1 MTLEVHDRVKETT
14 TTTGSSDAYALGGAV
29 TGFETFGSHLGD
41 ADTTYYVCTDGTN
54 FEIGRGTYSS
64 SGNTLARTAV
74 LASSNSGN
82 DNAHSWAAG
91 TKEIFITYPASKA
104 VFKDASDNIN
114 GTFVGNITGNV
125 TGNTSGSSGSTTG
138 NAATAT
144 ALQTARAIN
153 GTNFDGTGD
162 ITVTAAA
169 GTLTGSTLNSGVTAS
184 SLTSLGTLASDLN
197 MGGQDVINAGVSSAD
212 THAGIYGSL
221 GSPVI
226 FTVTV
231 ASQTTAH
238 PYYGNGSSS
247 KYYINGVESPALT
260 LHGVDNVTLNSEYYY
275 RFDQSDSSN
284 STHPLAFYL
293 DADKTTAYTTG
304 VTTNGTPGSSGAY
317 TQIAVDEDTP
327 NILYYQCSSHAYMGN
342 HAIVLG
348 SNKINHTEA
357 LISFPTTT
365 GTLVGTGDTGSVSNT
380 MLAGSIAA
388 SKLGDLLKTDIKIG
402 EDDETKIDFETANEI
417 HFYAS
422 NVEQVY
428 LADNIFGPQSDS
440 DVDLGTTGVR
450 WKDAYLDSVTV
461 TDNVTIGGN
470 LTVNGTT
477 TTIDTTNTV
486 VKDSLLGLNN
496 GASSNSNDS
505 GIIIERG
512 STGNDALLI
521 WDESADK
528 WALGTTTDNASST
541 GNLNMT
547 TGTLVAN
554 IEGNVTGNV
563 TGNVSGSSGSTTGNA
578 ATATALAT
586 GRTIAMTGD
595 VVWTSASF
603 DGSGNVTGSA
613 TIQSNAVETS
623 MINADAVTG
632 AKIADDAIDSEHYT
646 DGSIDTAH
654 IAADAIT
661 GAKIADDA
669 INSEHYTDGSIDTAH
684 IADDQVTQAKIA
696 DDAVGAD
703 QLASNAVVN
712 ASVASGAAIDATKI
726 HDGTISNTE
735 FGYLN
740 NVSSNIQTQLDAKA
754 SAGFALAMAI
764 CL

>member
-1 MTLEVHDRVKETT
+1 MALEVHDRVKETT

-29 TGFETFGSHLGD
+29 TGFETFGSHLGNT
-41 ADTTYYVCTDGTN
+41 DTTYYVCTDGTN
-54 FEIGRGTYSS
+54 FEVGIGTYNTSA
-64 SGNTLARTAV
+64 NTLTRTTI

-91 TKEIFITYPASKA
+91 TKEIFITYPSSKA

-125 TGNTSGSSGSTTG
+125 TGN
-138 NAATAT
+138 ADTAT
-144 ALQTARAIN
+144 VATTVTITDNESTSEDNAVVFTAGGDVDGGNLGLESDGDLTYNPSTGRLTATQLAGTLQTAAQTNITSV
-153 GTNFDGTGD
+153 GTLSSLTTSGD
-162 ITVTAAA
+162 ITVGDDLTVNGGLIDLKTNSGSVAQLKFYCESGNAHA
-169 GTLTGSTLNSGVTAS
+169 QTLQAQPHSASASDVLTLPTGGNSTLVSRISTDTLTNKSID
-184 SLTSLGTLASDLN
+184 SDN
-197 MGGQDVINAGVSSAD
+197 NTITNIVNADIKSSA
-212 THAGIYGSL
+212 AIANSKL
-221 GSPVI
+221 ANSSI
-226 FTVTV
+226 TV
-231 ASQTTAH
+231 AD
-238 PYYGNGSSS
+238 GSSS
-247 KYYINGVESPALT
+247 TAVALGGTITFAGTSNEVEV
-260 LHGVDNVTLNSEYYY
+260 GE
-275 RFDQSDSSN
+275 
-284 STHPLAFYL
+284 
-293 DADKTTAYTTG
+293 
-304 VTTNGTPGSSGAY
+304 SSG
-317 TQIAVDEDTP
+317 TITVGLP
-327 NILYYQCSSHAYMGN
+327 N
-342 HAIVLG
+342 
-348 SNKINHTEA
+348 
-357 LISFPTTT
+357 
-365 GTLVGTGDTGSVSNT
+365 
-380 MLAGSIAA
+380 
-388 SKLGDLLKTDIKIG
+388 
-402 EDDETKIDFETANEI
+402 
-417 HFYAS
+417 
-422 NVEQVY
+422 
-428 LADNIFGPQSDS
+428 
-440 DVDLGTTGVR
+440 
-450 WKDAYLDSVTV
+450 
-461 TDNVTIGGN
+461 NVTIAGN

-477 TTIDTTNTV
+477 TTIDTTNTL

-554 IEGNVTGNV
+554 IEGNVTGAV
-563 TGNVSGSSGSTTGNA
+563 TGNA
-578 ATATALAT
+578 DTATALVT
-586 GRTIAMTGD
+586 GRTIGMTGD

-613 TIQSNAVETS
+613 TIQSSAVETS

-696 DDAVGAD
+696 DDAVGAA

-735 FGYLN
+735 FGHLN
-740 NVSSNIQTQLDAKA
+740 SVSSNIQTQLDAKA

>member
-1 MTLEVHDRVKETT
+1 MALEVHDRVKETT

-54 FEIGRGTYSS
+54 FEIGRGTYNTSA
-64 SGNTLARTAV
+64 NTLTRTAV

-82 DNAHSWAAG
+82 DNAHSWASG

-125 TGNTSGSSGSTTG
+125 TGNASGSSGSTTG

-144 ALQTARAIN
+144 ALETARTIN
-153 GTNFDGTGD
+153 GTSFDGTGN

-184 SLTSLGTLASDLN
+184 SLTSLGTLASNLN
-197 MGGQDVINAGVSSAD
+197 LGGQDIVTTASNQDIDLAAHGTGRVVIKGNDNAGALVLNCEANSHGQTILAAPHSAQAANTLRLPDHGVGVTTTSDLVSTTIAQTLTNKTIDSDSNTITNIVNADIKSSA
-212 THAGIYGSL
+212 AIANSKL
-221 GSPVI
+221 ANSSI
-226 FTVTV
+226 TV
-231 ASQTTAH
+231 AD
-238 PYYGNGSSS
+238 GSSS
-247 KYYINGVESPALT
+247 TAVALGGTITFAGTSNEVEV
-260 LHGVDNVTLNSEYYY
+260 GE
-275 RFDQSDSSN
+275 
-284 STHPLAFYL
+284 
-293 DADKTTAYTTG
+293 
-304 VTTNGTPGSSGAY
+304 SSG
-317 TQIAVDEDTP
+317 TITVGLP
-327 NILYYQCSSHAYMGN
+327 N
-342 HAIVLG
+342 
-348 SNKINHTEA
+348 
-357 LISFPTTT
+357 
-365 GTLVGTGDTGSVSNT
+365 
-380 MLAGSIAA
+380 
-388 SKLGDLLKTDIKIG
+388 
-402 EDDETKIDFETANEI
+402 
-417 HFYAS
+417 
-422 NVEQVY
+422 
-428 LADNIFGPQSDS
+428 
-440 DVDLGTTGVR
+440 
-450 WKDAYLDSVTV
+450 
-461 TDNVTIGGN
+461 NVTIAGN

-477 TTIDTTNTV
+477 TTIDTTNTL

-578 ATATALAT
+578 ATAKALAT
-586 GRTIAMTGD
+586 GRTIGMTGD

-613 TIQSNAVETS
+613 TIQSSAVETS

-669 INSEHYTDGSIDTAH
+669 IDSEHYTDGSIDTAH

-712 ASVASGAAIDATKI
+712 ASVASGAAIAFSKMENLTTGRALVSDGSGDVSVAT
-726 HDGTISNTE
+726 TTSTE
-735 FGYLN
+735 IGYVN
-740 NVSSNIQTQLDAKA
+740 GVTSAIQTQLDAKA

>member
-1 MTLEVHDRVKETT
+1 MALEVHDRVKETT

-29 TGFETFGSHLGD
+29 TGFETFGSHLGN

-54 FEIGRGTYSS
+54 FEIGRGTYNT
-64 SGNTLARTAV
+64 SGNTLTRTEI
-74 LASSNSGN
+74 LASSNAGN
-82 DNAHSWAAG
+82 DNAHSWASG
-91 TKEIFITYPASKA
+91 TKEIFITYPSSKA

-125 TGNTSGSSGSTTG
+125 TGNASG
-138 NAATAT
+138 TAT
-144 ALQTARAIN
+144 TLATARAIN
-153 GTNFDGTGD
+153 GTNFDGSGD

-169 GTLTGSTLNSGVTAS
+169 GTLTGNTLNSGVTAS
-184 SLTSLGTLASDLN
+184 SLTSVGTLTSDLN
-197 MGGQDVINAGVSSAD
+197 VGGQDIINAGVSSAD
-212 THAGIYGSL
+212 THVGIYGS
-221 GSPVI
+221 SSAPVE

-231 ASQTTAH
+231 GSKTAAH
-238 PYYGNGSSS
+238 PYYGDGSSS
-247 KYYINGVESPALT
+247 AYFINGVESPALT
-260 LHGVDNVTLNSEYYY
+260 LHGVDNVTSNSEYYY
-275 RFDQSDSSN
+275 RFTLSSSDMSS
-284 STHPLAFYL
+284 HPFRLYL

-304 VTTNGTPGSSGAY
+304 VTTTSTY
-317 TQIAVDEDTP
+317 LQIAVNEDTP

-357 LISFPTTT
+357 LLSFPTTT

-380 MLAGSIAA
+380 MLAGSIAS

-402 EDDETKIDFETANEI
+402 EDDETKIDFETADEI
-417 HFYAS
+417 HFYAA

-461 TDNVTIGGN
+461 TDDVTVGGN

-528 WALGTTTDNASST
+528 WALGTTTSNASST

-554 IEGNVTGNV
+554 IEGAVTGN
-563 TGNVSGSSGSTTGNA
+563 A
-578 ATATALAT
+578 DTATALAT
-586 GRTIAMTGD
+586 GRTIGMTGD

-603 DGSGNVTGSA
+603 TGAGDVTGSA
-613 TIQSNAVETS
+613 TIQAGAVENS
-623 MINADAVTG
+623 ML
-632 AKIADDAIDSEHYT
+632 ADDAVGADELAANAVVT
-646 DGSIDTAH
+646 ASIV
-654 IAADAIT
+654 
-661 GAKIADDA
+661 DD
-669 INSEHYTDGSIDTAH
+669 N
-684 IADDQVTQAKIA
+684 VTQAKIA

-712 ASVASGAAIDATKI
+712 ASVASGAAIAFSKMADLTTGRALVS
-726 HDGTISNTE
+726 DGSGDVSVSAVTSTE
-735 FGYLN
+735 IGYLDG
-740 NVSSNIQTQLDAKA
+740 VTSAIQTQIDAKTTLTAA
-754 SAGFALAMAI
+754 SDEATALAIA
-764 CL
+764 LG